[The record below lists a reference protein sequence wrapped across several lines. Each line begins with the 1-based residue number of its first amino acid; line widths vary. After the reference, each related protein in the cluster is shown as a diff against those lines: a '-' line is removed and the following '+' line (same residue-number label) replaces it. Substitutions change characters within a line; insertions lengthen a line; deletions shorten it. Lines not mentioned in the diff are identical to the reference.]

1 MEEITTKR
9 DLEQLLHDKR
19 VSKINRAY
27 ASYCLEPNEHNL
39 NDLLGEV
46 TTLACRKLRQQAKS
60 IGDVGMEDDDDFAQK
75 VAITVWN
82 KLEEFGKSPDEFF
95 PWVMKIIAN
104 HRLHLN
110 RDLTIAASEHVSFTL
125 QNEEGEEYDN
135 PAIYKEYVGSNYR
148 IPEGMRG
155 DEELIFYMI
164 VDGYKQNKI
173 AELLEIPIRTLERK
187 IQSIKVRFE
196 EAKRA

>member
-1 MEEITTKR
+1 MEEVAKK

-19 VSKINRAY
+19 VSKINKAY
-27 ASYCLEPNEHNL
+27 ALYRLEPNENSL
-39 NDLLGEV
+39 NDLLKEV
-46 TTLACRKLRQQAKS
+46 TELARRKLRHQAKS

-75 VAITVWN
+75 VTITVWN
-82 KLEEFGKSPDEFF
+82 KLEAFGKSPEEFF

-110 RDLTIAASEHVSFTL
+110 RDLTIAATEHVAFTL

-135 PAIYKEYVGSNYR
+135 PAIYTEYVGSNYR
-148 IPEGMRG
+148 MPEGMKE
-155 DEELIFYMI
+155 DEELIFFMV

-173 AELLEIPIRTLERK
+173 AEVLRMPLRTLERK
-187 IQSIKVRFE
+187 ISAIKDRFE
-196 EAKRA
+196 EAKSA